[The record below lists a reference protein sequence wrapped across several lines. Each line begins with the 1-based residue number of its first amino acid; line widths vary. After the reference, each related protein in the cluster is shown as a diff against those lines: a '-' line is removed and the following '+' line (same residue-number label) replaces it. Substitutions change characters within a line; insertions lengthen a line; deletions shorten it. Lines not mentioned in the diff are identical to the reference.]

1 MSNIEYVIDSSIE
14 IPRINMSIESE
25 NTGENHIL
33 PIEDISVFYEI
44 ISYETL
50 KEYLECIENKMI
62 EYVSGIVYE
71 KSSQEYLLR
80 LSTLI
85 NIRDSLKTYLSLDN
99 NN

>member
-1 MSNIEYVIDSSIE
+1 MSNIEYVIDANVE
-14 IPRINMSIESE
+14 IPRILMSIESE
-25 NTGENHIL
+25 NNGKRYII

-50 KEYLECIENKMI
+50 KKYLECIENKMI

-71 KSSQEYLLR
+71 KSSQEHLLR

-85 NIRDSLKTYLSLDN
+85 NIRDSLKAQLSLDN
-99 NN
+99 N